1 MKFSNFILATNVA
14 ANGFEP
20 TWSVKPGR
28 KQPKLNAKCFKFP
41 KIIKK
46 NIEKGTSLS
55 CVPRTPH
62 PCEDKAGFMEIL
74 DGSLVLTEKINSK
87 RAKFNLV
94 CDDGTV
100 QGEVVCVNRKNQVY
114 FQKPQW
120 SNQITWQDSWKD
132 ICREF
137 APLTN
142 STTADLQTC
151 SEADNFPELASVEE
165 RIIGGVPVEENE
177 WPWITHLT
185 FDLNDGGEKLCG
197 GSVIANRW
205 VISAAHC
212 CLDVQKIVGR
222 FGDLNATEFDSNE
235 YELEA
240 SAWFNDPEYD
250 RHADD
255 KNNDLC
261 LIKFNEDIIASD
273 PESKVQ
279 PVCLPKEVHEH
290 GAACWVAG
298 WGSFEYMGGP
308 QNPDLHSVGVNV
320 FSAEYCLAN
329 SLISLAADDICAYK
343 PDLNGDGLLDSG
355 ASFCDGDSGGP
366 LICPTDGKATL
377 VGVVSTGI
385 ECTWEGYPNK
395 YTSTFV
401 TSNWIQET
409 VAAEGL

>member
-1 MKFSNFILATNVA
+1 MKDEITCAKQKKGVFFKTPS
-14 ANGFEP
+14 
-20 TWSVKPGR
+20 WS
-28 KQPKLNAKCFKFP
+28 
-41 KIIKK
+41 
-46 NIEKGTSLS
+46 
-55 CVPRTPH
+55 
-62 PCEDKAGFMEIL
+62 D
-74 DGSLVLTEKINSK
+74 
-87 RAKFNLV
+87 
-94 CDDGTV
+94 
-100 QGEVVCVNRKNQVY
+100 
-114 FQKPQW
+114 
-120 SNQITWQDSWKD
+120 QITYWQDSWKD
-132 ICREF
+132 VCMEF

-142 STTADLQTC
+142 STTTDLQTC
-151 SEADNFPELASVEE
+151 SESDNFPQLAGTAAK
-165 RIIGGVPVEENE
+165 IIGGVQVAENE

-185 FDLNDGGEKLCG
+185 FDLNDGQERLCG

-212 CLDVQKIVGR
+212 CLDAQKIVGR
-222 FGDLNATEFDSNE
+222 FGDLNATEVDSNE

-240 SAWFNDPEYD
+240 SAWFNHPEYD

-273 PESKVQ
+273 PDSKVQ
-279 PVCLPKEVHEH
+279 PACLPNEVHQH

-298 WGSFEYMGGP
+298 WGSFDYLGGP

-320 FSAEYCLAN
+320 FSAEYCIANNLAYS
-329 SLISLAADDICAYK
+329 SLNADDICAYK
-343 PDLNGDGLLDSG
+343 PDLNGDGLVDAG

-377 VGVVSTGI
+377 VGVVSRGI